1 MGSGSGQVQQAKLG
15 SWGYTSL
22 ALSTLILS
30 PCRHMFR
37 CWPEESPAHWGGS
50 DDPSEGGRAG
60 GGTAGGGLPL
70 NFQHRS
76 VQDGM
81 SNFFNPLLLI
91 PSTLKAAL
99 PNSNPA
105 VSEFVDKMA
114 YVNGDT
120 HVLTQHCLRT
130 VREAVF
136 GGVFFFF
143 SISFFLAITTGIG
156 VEVRRGQVRFI
167 CGCLIHTHQKW
178 RLHTACVRFV
188 LFSPEFESVRSKV
201 VATDC
206 CICTKGY
213 LLPLHWTPKTH
224 QMLL

>member
-1 MGSGSGQVQQAKLG
+1 MLHRVAVCWDGEWFRTSAKKKQKTLG
-15 SWGYTSL
+15 CCGYTSY

-105 VSEFVDKMA
+105 VTEFMDKMA
-114 YVNGDT
+114 YVKGDT
-120 HVLTQHCLRT
+120 RLYRALPPHCQRNSLWWR
-130 VREAVF
+130 F
-136 GGVFFFF
+136 QYL
-143 SISFFLAITTGIG
+143 ILLAFTTGIG
-156 VEVRRGQVRFI
+156 VEVRCGQVRFI
-167 CGCLIHTHQKW
+167 CGCLIHAHQKW
-178 RLHTACVRFV
+178 RLHVACFRLV
-188 LFSPEFESVRSKV
+188 FSFS
-201 VATDC
+201 TW
-206 CICTKGY
+206 I
-213 LLPLHWTPKTH
+213 
-224 QMLL
+224 